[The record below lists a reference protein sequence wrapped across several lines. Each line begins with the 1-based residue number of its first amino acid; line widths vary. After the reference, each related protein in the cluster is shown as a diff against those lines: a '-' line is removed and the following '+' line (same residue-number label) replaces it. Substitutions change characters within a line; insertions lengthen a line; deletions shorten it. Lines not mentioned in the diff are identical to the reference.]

1 VLGVLACGHVS
12 PPRNVGDRLQVRH
25 HLVGVTKT
33 RSGHV
38 VVGVPAVVD
47 DDIPFVTVT
56 VRVVWPLLFFAVI
69 M

>member
-1 VLGVLACGHVS
+1 
-12 PPRNVGDRLQVRH
+12 
-25 HLVGVTKT
+25 
-33 RSGHV
+33 V